1 MSNKTEYPG
10 MYKVSEGIVVNK
22 DNDALKLYKKKK
34 SRDYANQIE
43 MKNMKKTIEQTQKD
57 IAEIKNLLRSL
68 VK

>member
-68 VK
+68 YK